1 MIEFLESLLEP
12 GPLQAVVEVLL
23 GVLLSFAVDWIPG
36 FTELS
41 ARAKRLYWLIVPLA
55 LPVAAVVILS
65 WLSATSISGDV
76 VFHALTAGI
85 LVFLGSQAS
94 HARKL

>member
-1 MIEFLESLLEP
+1 MIEFLESLLDP
-12 GPLQAVVEVLL
+12 GPLQVVVELLL
-23 GVLLSFAVDWIPG
+23 GVLLSFAVDWLPG

-55 LPVAAVVILS
+55 LPMAAVAILS
-65 WLSATSISGDV
+65 WLSATSLTADAL
-76 VFHALTAGI
+76 FHALTAGL